1 MKKLTIL
8 AVLALVSC
16 WAVGSWAQENTRV
29 GTCAAQFLKIG
40 VGARAAALGESGTA
54 TPGITGLYWNPAAV
68 AAVDRLSAFFSY
80 SSMYAGL
87 SHNFLGLAYPL
98 GAGSTVGVG
107 ITYMT
112 SDQIEITT
120 VDMPNGTGAY
130 YSLNNYAVGLTFSRY
145 MTDRLSLGITAK
157 FIQEGI
163 YREKARTVAIDLG
176 SLLDTGLLGIK
187 LAMSLAN
194 FGGNM
199 RLSGP
204 DLRVSHE
211 RWPEY
216 TGNPTRY
223 ADLSTE
229 VWPLPMIFRMGIS
242 SSLVGADGQLARSES
257 NEVTVYAD
265 ATDTNDSL
273 LRSNFGLEYV
283 WNNIVALRG
292 GYRGVVLARDEH
304 DTYNTSSYAVGA
316 GLHYAVGG
324 LDLTLDYAYTDYQV
338 LGNTQ
343 QLSVTLKF

>member
-1 MKKLTIL
+1 MKKFTVIVALVVIGAYPMIL
-8 AVLALVSC
+8 A
-16 WAVGSWAQENTRV
+16 AQENTRV
-29 GTCAAQFLKIG
+29 GTCAAQFLKLG

-68 AAVDRLSAFFSY
+68 AAVDRLSAFFAY

-98 GAGSTVGVG
+98 GAGNTVGVG

-112 SDQIEITT
+112 SDRIEITT
-120 VDMPNGTGAY
+120 VDMPEGTGAY
-130 YSLNNYAVGLTFSRY
+130 YSLSNYAVSLTFARY
-145 MTDRLSLGITAK
+145 MTDRLSLGVSAK

-163 YREKARTVAIDLG
+163 YREKARTVALDLG

-187 LAMSLAN
+187 LAMSLSN

-211 RWPEY
+211 RWPEF
-216 TGNPTRY
+216 TGNPSRY

-242 SSLVGADGQLARSES
+242 SSLVGMDGQLAKSAS

-273 LRSNFGLEYV
+273 LRSNFGIEYV
-283 WNNIVALRG
+283 WNNIVALRA
-292 GYRGVVLARDEH
+292 GYRGLVLAHDEH
-304 DTYNTSSYAVGA
+304 DTYNTSSYAAGA
-316 GLHYAVGG
+316 GLHYGVGG
-324 LDLTLDYAYTDYQV
+324 LDLTLDYAYTDYQI

-343 QLSVTLKF
+343 QLSVTIRF

>member
-1 MKKLTIL
+1 MKKLTIV
-8 AVLALVSC
+8 AMLALVSC
-16 WAVGSWAQENTRV
+16 WAVFSWAQENTRV
-29 GTCAAQFLKIG
+29 GTCAAQFLKVG

-80 SSMYAGL
+80 SLMYAGL

-98 GAGSTVGVG
+98 GAGSTLGVS

-120 VDMPNGTGAY
+120 VDMPEGTGAY
-130 YSLNNYAVGLTFSRY
+130 YSLNNYAIGITFSRY

-163 YREKARTVAIDLG
+163 YREKARTVAVDLG

-199 RLSGP
+199 RLSGS

-216 TGNPTRY
+216 TENPPRY

-229 VWPLPMIFRMGIS
+229 VWPLPMIFRMGLC
-242 SSLVGADGQLARSES
+242 SSLVGVDGQLARSES

-292 GYRGVVLARDEH
+292 GYRGVVLAHDEYN
-304 DTYNTSSYAVGA
+304 TYNTSSYAVGA
-316 GLHYAVGG
+316 GLHYTVGG
-324 LDLTLDYAYTDYQV
+324 IDLTLDYAYTDYQI

-343 QLSVTLKF
+343 QVSVTLKF

>member
-1 MKKLTIL
+1 MRKVTIVLLVATVWVLT
-8 AVLALVSC
+8 
-16 WAVGSWAQENTRV
+16 SWAQENSRV
-29 GTCAAQFLKIG
+29 GTCAAQFLKVG

-98 GAGSTVGVG
+98 GAGNTLGVG

-112 SDQIEITT
+112 SDDIEITT
-120 VDMPNGTGAY
+120 VDMPQGTGAF
-130 YSLNNYAVGLTFSRY
+130 YSLNSYAVGLTFARY

-163 YREKARTVAIDLG
+163 YRERARTIAVDLG
-176 SLLDTGLLGIK
+176 SLLDTGLLGMK
-187 LAMSLAN
+187 LAMSLSN

-204 DLRVSHE
+204 DLRVSHT

-242 SSLVGADGQLARSES
+242 SSLVGMDGQLAKSES

-273 LRSNFGLEYV
+273 LRSNFGVEYV
-283 WNNIVALRG
+283 WNNIIALRG
-292 GYRGVVLARDEH
+292 GYRGLVLAHDEYE
-304 DTYNTSSYAVGA
+304 TYNTSSYAAGV
-316 GLHYAVGG
+316 GLHYAVAG
-324 LDLTLDYAYTDYQV
+324 LDLTLDYAYTDYQI

-343 QLSVTLKF
+343 QLSITLKF

>member
-1 MKKLTIL
+1 VLLVATVWVLT
-8 AVLALVSC
+8 A
-16 WAVGSWAQENTRV
+16 WAQENSRV
-29 GTCAAQFLKIG
+29 GTCAAQFLKVG

-54 TPGITGLYWNPAAV
+54 TPGIAGLYWNPAAV
-68 AAVDRLSAFFSY
+68 AAVDRFSAFFSY

-112 SDQIEITT
+112 SDDIEITT
-120 VDMPNGTGAY
+120 VDMPLGTGAF
-130 YSLNNYAVGLTFSRY
+130 YSLNNYAVGLTFARH

-163 YREKARTVAIDLG
+163 YREKARTIAADLG
-176 SLLDTGLLGIK
+176 SLLDTGLLGMK
-187 LAMSLAN
+187 LAMSLSN

-204 DLRVSHE
+204 DLRVSHT

-242 SSLVGADGQLARSES
+242 SSLVGVDGQLAKSES
-257 NEVTVYAD
+257 NQVTVYAD

-273 LRSNFGLEYV
+273 LRSNFGVEYV

-292 GYRGVVLARDEH
+292 GYRGVVLAHDEH
-304 DTYNTSSYAVGA
+304 DTYNTSSYAAGVGF
-316 GLHYAVGG
+316 HYAVAG
-324 LDLTLDYAYTDYQV
+324 LDLTLDYAYTDYQI